1 MDVITLLGSIGFAFR
16 FGHKAAGLLFL
27 WWRKEYRLD
36 RMRIH
41 LGTKQGESI
50 FFGKTNIS
58 LMLLT
63 ALWFVP
69 VIRQISYML
78 LSLAL
83 IYLGLLYARSIRRW
97 LLPPISPKVIA
108 LLVFFCVFVYGVTK
122 LSSVP
127 LLVAFVIA
135 DLLLFPA
142 SIVSVSVLTV
152 PTRIYHFVKIRNAV
166 HMLRGHKKMKVM
178 GITGSYGKT
187 SVKEYVSAILSSTYK
202 TLKTDASK
210 NSPIG
215 IAEVIQNKLKKDH
228 EVFVVEM
235 GAYRPGEIA
244 EMTNMVEPEVGILT
258 AINPQH
264 QDLFGSIETTM
275 KAKYELSQGL
285 RGQKILITNLD
296 SEKTRRMAGWSKRDG
311 CDVWGWTVAAK
322 KTAEQQVASHI
333 FRGSDIKVDASGISF
348 DCVYNGQKK
357 RIHAPVLGEHQVGNI
372 MAAVAGAV
380 AMGMSFADAAKAAS
394 HIHPAKKVMEIIP
407 GIKGALFID
416 DTFNNNP
423 DAANAA
429 IRFIGTRPSKKY
441 LVFQPMVE
449 LGSYAES
456 SHEDVGVTAAKY
468 CDAILLTNGNFFE
481 SFERGVRS
489 ISSTVPLLVLPPS
502 EIAMYIRNKVTKDDT
517 VLFKGKD
524 AEHSLHLLV

>member
-1 MDVITLLGSIGFAFR
+1 MDAITLLGSIGFAFR

-41 LGTKQGESI
+41 LGTKQGESV
-50 FFGKTNIS
+50 FFGRTNII

-69 VIRQISYML
+69 VTRQISYVL
-78 LSLAL
+78 VSLFL
-83 IYLGLLYARSIRRW
+83 IYLGFQYAQSIRRW

-108 LLVFFCVFVYGVTK
+108 LLIFFCVFVFGVARF
-122 LSSVP
+122 SSVP
-127 LLVAFVIA
+127 LVVAFAIA

-142 SIVSVSVLTV
+142 SILAVGLLTV
-152 PTRIYHFVKIRNAV
+152 PTRIYHTIKIRSAV
-166 HMLRGHKKMKVM
+166 RMLRTHKKMKVM

-187 SVKEYVSAILSSTYK
+187 SVKEYTAAILSSEYM

-244 EMTNMVEPEVGILT
+244 EMTSMVEPEVGILT

-275 KAKYELSQGL
+275 KAKFELPQGL
-285 RGQKILITNLD
+285 RGKKILITNLD
-296 SEKTRRMAGWSKRDG
+296 SEKTRRMAGWAKRDG
-311 CDVWGWTVAAK
+311 CDVWGWTAA
-322 KTAEQQVASHI
+322 AEKMAEHKVASHI
-333 FRGSDIKVDASGISF
+333 FRGSAITVDASGISF
-348 DCVYNGQKK
+348 DCVFDGQKK

-372 MAAVAGAV
+372 MAAIAGAV

-394 HIHPAKKVMEIIP
+394 HILPAKKVMEIIP

-423 DAANAA
+423 DAADAA
-429 IRFIGTRPSKKY
+429 IRFMSTRPGKKY

-456 SHEDVGVTAAKY
+456 SHEQVGSTAAKY
-468 CDAILLTNGNFFE
+468 CDAILLTNSNFFE

-489 ISSTVPLLVLPPS
+489 VSTTVPLLVLPPS
-502 EIAMYIRNKVTKDDT
+502 ELAMYIREKVSKEDT

>member
-1 MDVITLLGSIGFAFR
+1 MEAITLLGIIGFAFR
-16 FGHKAAGLLFL
+16 FGHKSAGLLFL

-41 LGTKQGESI
+41 LGTKQGETI
-50 FFGKTNIS
+50 FFGRTHLIFIF
-58 LMLLT
+58 LV

-69 VIRQISYML
+69 ALQQISYTA
-78 LSLAL
+78 LSFFL
-83 IYLGLLYARSIRRW
+83 IYLGYIYVRSIRQW
-97 LLPPISPKVIA
+97 LLPPVSPKVIA
-108 LLVFFCVFVYGVTK
+108 LFSFFCLFVFAVVYFLPT
-122 LSSVP
+122 P
-127 LLVAFVIA
+127 LIISFVLA
-135 DLLLFPA
+135 DLLLFP
-142 SIVSVSVLTV
+142 VSTAAVALLTI
-152 PTRIYHFVKIRNAV
+152 PTRIYHAVKIRNAV
-166 HMLRGHKKMKVM
+166 GLLRRHKKMKVM

-187 SVKEYVSAILSSTYK
+187 SVKEYVSIILSTAYK

-215 IAEVIQNKLKKDH
+215 IAEVIQKSLKNDH

-244 EMTNMVEPEVGILT
+244 EMAAMVEPGVGIIT

-275 KAKYELSQGL
+275 KAKYELPQGL
-285 RGQKILITNLD
+285 RGKKILITNLD
-296 SEKTRRMAGWSKRDG
+296 NEKTRTMAQWAKRDG
-311 CDVWGWTVAAK
+311 CDIWGWTVS
-322 KTAEQQVASHI
+322 AEKSADKLGVSRL
-333 FRGSDIKVDASGISF
+333 FRGSNIRSDVDGVSF
-348 DCVYNGQKK
+348 DCTLGKQKK
-357 RIHAPVLGEHQVGNI
+357 HINAPVLGGHQVGNI

-380 AMGMSFADAAKAAS
+380 AMGMDFADAASAAS
-394 HIHPAKKVMEIIP
+394 QIRPAKKVMEMIP

-423 DAANAA
+423 DAAEAA
-429 IRFIGTRPSKKY
+429 IRFIATRPGKKY

-456 SHEDVGVTAAKY
+456 SHEEVGSVAAKY
-468 CDAILLTNGNFFE
+468 CDAVLLTNSNFFDA
-481 SFERGVRS
+481 FERGARRVS
-489 ISSTVPLLVLPPS
+489 PTMPLLVLPPS
-502 EIAMYIRNKVTKDDT
+502 EIAMYIRNKVGKHDT